1 MPMSSEVNSTAN
13 EDCVTIDINEMLTKL
28 ESQVSSDSC
37 IFKVPDELR
46 SVNEKAYEPQMIA
59 IGPYHHGKAHLIAM
73 EEHKIRYLQSFLR
86 RGDKNDVSSYVQLLR
101 RWEESARKC
110 YAEPLH
116 LSEDKFVAMMLLD
129 GCFIIEF
136 LCKLT
141 EGEADPLFRLNH
153 KLTRLKLDLL
163 LLENQLPFFILWELL
178 VMSNVISKPG
188 INFIKMILGA
198 YKWYRPGPAY
208 VPRLLYTS
216 EEVKQFKNLLGLI
229 HDHWQPSSK
238 RMLAYSERKR
248 NERKNERKRSTRCAR
263 ELKEAGI
270 GFKSVKECNM
280 FDVEFENGRIKI
292 PEIRIVDK
300 TECVLRN
307 LIAYEQLTY
316 SRSPKYFTDY
326 MIFMDSLID
335 SAKDVE
341 ILCRQGIIE
350 NRMGDDETIAF
361 LFNKMGQHVF
371 CNRVLYADIEDKVDK
386 HCKRKWNLQMA
397 KLRRDYF
404 NSPWAFISF
413 LGAIILLLL
422 TGIQTVY
429 SVLSYYK

>member
-1 MPMSSEVNSTAN
+1 MSSEVNSTAN
-13 EDCVTIDINEMLTKL
+13 EDCVTIDINEMLKKL

-59 IGPYHHGKAHLIAM
+59 IGPYHHGKPRLIAM
-73 EEHKIRYLQSFLR
+73 EKHKRRFLKSFLQR
-86 RGDKNDVSSYVQLLR
+86 TCENDVSRYVQLLR

-116 LSEDKFVAMMLLD
+116 LSEDEFVEMMLLD

-141 EGEADPLFRLNH
+141 KREGDPLFRLIH

-178 VMSNVISKPG
+178 VMSNVISKPEN
-188 INFIKMILGA
+188 NFIMMILKA
-198 YKWYRPGPAY
+198 CKWYRPGPVY
-208 VPRLLYTS
+208 DPRLLYTS

-229 HDHWQPSSK
+229 HEHWQPSTK
-238 RMLAYSERKR
+238 RMLAYSERKI
-248 NERKNERKRSTRCAR
+248 NERKTSTRCAR

-270 GFKSVKECNM
+270 GFKSVKGCNM
-280 FDVEFENGRIKI
+280 FDIEFENGRIKI
-292 PEIRIVDK
+292 PKIRIEDK

-316 SRSPKYFTDY
+316 SRRRRYFTDY

-350 NRMGDDETIAF
+350 NWMGDDETIAF
-361 LFNKMGQHVF
+361 LFNKMGEHVF
-371 CNRVLYADIEDKVDK
+371 HNRVLYADIEDKVDK

-429 SVLSYYK
+429 SVLSYFKQMPF